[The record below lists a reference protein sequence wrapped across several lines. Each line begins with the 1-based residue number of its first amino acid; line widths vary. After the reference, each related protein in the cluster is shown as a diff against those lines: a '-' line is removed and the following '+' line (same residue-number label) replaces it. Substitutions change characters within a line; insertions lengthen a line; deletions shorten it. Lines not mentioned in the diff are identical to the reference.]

1 MRQFLRVLKYSWPYR
16 YRLLASVGCALMVAA
31 LWSLNLSAIY
41 PVLKILS
48 SDKNL
53 QQWIEEEIEAH
64 QKQHRDLEKQ
74 QDEVDDKLRQLAR
87 RPDEPNRETQER
99 KATEQRA
106 RITGE
111 LTHHDTWAYRY
122 RWVRDKVIRHL
133 PEDRFQTFVWIM
145 VGVVLGLMLKG
156 VFEFLHDSLVGSVTN
171 RVLFDL
177 RNGFFRRALH
187 QDVRQLATTGTPE
200 LMARFTNDTEQV
212 GTGLK
217 VLFGRM
223 VGEPLK
229 AVACFVVACCISWQL
244 TLVFLLVVPLTIVAL
259 VRVSKLMRKAAKKVL
274 ERMSAMYKV
283 VRETF
288 DGVRAVKGF
297 TREPHQ
303 RRRFRVASRE
313 FLRRAMRV
321 IYIDAATGPVVE
333 VLVVIAIGLALAS
346 GTYLVV
352 SGSTHIWGFQ
362 MTRQPLEFPTLLQ
375 LYAFLAAT
383 ADPVRRLTS
392 VYTKIQIGE
401 AASNRIFELYDRMP
415 DVTANRD
422 GPRLPEVRREAAE
435 RREAARA
442 SLEAALGRPP
452 RPEELAAE
460 LGVPA
465 GHLEAHIEFRNV
477 CFSYH
482 PGTPTLDSVN
492 LTVRAGETIAI
503 VGPNGCGKTTLL
515 GLLPRFYDPDHGAVL
530 IDGVNLRVAHLR
542 SLRKMIGLVTQDT
555 QLFDGSVFEN
565 IAFGKRG
572 ATREEV
578 VAAAKKAHAHEF
590 IEKLPH
596 GYDTPIGEA
605 GNQRSGGERQKIA
618 LARAVLRNPSILILD
633 EFTSQIDPKSE
644 ADIHDALRDFVKGRT
659 VFLITHKLHTLQIA
673 DRIVVM
679 DAGRVVEQG
688 PHAELLK
695 HGGLYARLHAMQ
707 FSGEATEPVETGERE
722 ADAAPAQ
729 ARLRGLAG

>member
-16 YRLLASVGCALMVAA
+16 YRLLASVFCALMVAA

-53 QQWIEEEIEAH
+53 QQWIEEEIDTH
-64 QKQHRDLEKQ
+64 QKKHHELEAQ
-74 QDEVDDKLRQLAR
+74 QDAVDAKLQQLAR
-87 RPDEPNRETQER
+87 QPDQPGRETQER

-133 PEDRFQTFVWIM
+133 PEDRFETFVWIM

-244 TLVFLLVVPLTIVAL
+244 TLVFLLLVPLTIVAL
-259 VRVSKLMRKAAKKVL
+259 VRVSKLMRKAAKRLL

-288 DGVRAVKGF
+288 DGARAVKAF

-313 FLRRAMRV
+313 FLRKAMRV

-352 SGSTHIWGFQ
+352 TGSTYIWGFQ

-422 GPRLPEVRREAAE
+422 GARLTEVKGA
-435 RREAARA
+435 
-442 SLEAALGRPP
+442 
-452 RPEELAAE
+452 
-460 LGVPA
+460 V
-465 GHLEAHIEFRNV
+465 EFKNV

-482 PGTPTLDSVN
+482 PGTPTLDSVS
-492 LTVRAGETIAI
+492 LTVEAGETVAI

-515 GLLPRFYDPDHGAVL
+515 GLLPRFYDPTHGAVL
-530 IDGVNLRVAHLR
+530 IDGVDLRAAHLR
-542 SLRKMIGLVTQDT
+542 SLRRLVGLVTQDT
-555 QLFDGSVFEN
+555 QLFDGTVFEN

-578 VAAAKKAHAHEF
+578 IAAAKKAHAHEF

-618 LARAVLRNPSILILD
+618 LARAILRNPAILILD
-633 EFTSQIDPKSE
+633 EFTSQIDPRSE
-644 ADIHDALRDFVKGRT
+644 ADIHEALAEFVAGRT
-659 VFLITHKLHTLQIA
+659 VFLITHKLHTLEIA

-679 DAGRVVEQG
+679 DGGRIADVG
-688 PHAELLK
+688 THAELIARCP
-695 HGGLYARLHAMQ
+695 LYQRLCEPGSARK
-707 FSGEATEPVETGERE
+707 
-722 ADAAPAQ
+722 AA
-729 ARLRGLAG
+729 